1 MLVHAYPRVEDPA
14 PKLKRSSNSPSVLPP
29 PFSTSSGATNPFSQ
43 PDAAAPPGWKFV
55 FGCAK
60 PDKPYQAK
68 LKVSTGPNKCFQ
80 EHLGYFG
87 SAPEAA
93 LAVARRLGPAG
104 LSGLKR
110 KRD

>member
-1 MLVHAYPRVEDPA
+1 MISPRSRE
-14 PKLKRSSNSPSVLPP
+14 RS
-29 PFSTSSGATNPFSQ
+29 
-43 PDAAAPPGWKFV
+43 PPGAFLQL
-55 FGCAK
+55 FSCLIGLGK

>member
-1 MLVHAYPRVEDPA
+1 MLVHAYPRVEEPA

-29 PFSTSSGATNPFSQ
+29 PFSTASG
-43 PDAAAPPGWKFV
+43 
-55 FGCAK
+55 
-60 PDKPYQAK
+60 
-68 LKVSTGPNKCFQ
+68 
-80 EHLGYFG
+80 
-87 SAPEAA
+87 A

>member
-1 MLVHAYPRVEDPA
+1 MNEAQAEAL
-14 PKLKRSSNSPSVLPP
+14 
-29 PFSTSSGATNPFSQ
+29 
-43 PDAAAPPGWKFV
+43 AAAEGLELIRNPHSSTGWKFV

>member
-1 MLVHAYPRVEDPA
+1 MLVHAYPRVEEPA
-14 PKLKRSSNSPSVLPP
+14 PKLKRSSNSPSAHS
-29 PFSTSSGATNPFSQ
+29 ST
-43 PDAAAPPGWKFV
+43 GWKFV